1 MSLLE
6 VRELTSGYGDVQI
19 LHGVS
24 LSVGE
29 REIVSLV
36 GANGAGKTTLLRTIS
51 GVLPLGGVVTF
62 AGEPVGGLPPHKIVE
77 RGIAHVPEGRQLF
90 PDLTVLENLRLGA
103 PRRLAKEEI
112 GRRLDK
118 VYTLFP
124 RLGERARQQ
133 AGTLS
138 GGEQQMAA
146 IGRGLML
153 APRLLMLD
161 EPSLGLSPVMV
172 SQIFDALTVAN
183 AEGMAVLLV
192 EQNVVESLKR
202 SDRGYVLETGLVVAE
217 GPANL
222 LLRDDRMRAAFL
234 GGLPDVPGLT
244 TR

>member
-6 VRELTSGYGDVQI
+6 ISGLTSGYGDIQI

-36 GANGAGKTTLLRTIS
+36 GANGAGKTTLLRAIS
-51 GVLPLGGVVTF
+51 GVLPAKGSIRF
-62 AGEPVGGLPPHKIVE
+62 EGESVSGLPAHAIVA

-90 PDLTVLENLRLGA
+90 ADLSVVENLKLGA
-103 PRRLAKEEI
+103 PRGLKAAELQ
-112 GRRLDK
+112 RRLDL
-118 VYTLFP
+118 VYVMFP
-124 RLGERARQQ
+124 RLKERLPQQ

-138 GGEQQMAA
+138 GGEQQMVA

-153 APRLLMLD
+153 APKLLMLD
-161 EPSLGLSPVMV
+161 EPSLGLAPSVV
-172 SQIFDALTVAN
+172 ANIFDVITRAN
-183 AEGMAVLLV
+183 HDGMAILIV

-202 SDRGYVLETGLVVAE
+202 SHRGYVLETGEMVAD
-217 GPANL
+217 GPAEA

-234 GGLPDVPGLT
+234 GNAPRALAPSH
-244 TR
+244 